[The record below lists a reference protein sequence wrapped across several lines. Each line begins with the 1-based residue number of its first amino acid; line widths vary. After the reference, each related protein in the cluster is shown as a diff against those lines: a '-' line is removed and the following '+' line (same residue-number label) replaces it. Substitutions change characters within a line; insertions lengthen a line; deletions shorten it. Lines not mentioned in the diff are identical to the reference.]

1 MQSGRGIESGM
12 SESNL
17 SLIRIILIPYLILL
31 ALFVVV
37 TGAGSTWLYFKARQ
51 AQSRLVV
58 HGLLTSVTPLVER
71 LSKVDIDPLLAED
84 SHSWLHTEINTI
96 FRQIPDL
103 EHVRVRSRGEGIHK
117 YHDAGNRL
125 VTEKTGGYKKEGAGD
140 LRDVTAASRLYSES
154 APLLR
159 IEFLLEGRGK
169 DPVRLEFGFNRATL
183 RETVG
188 RAMDGIIRAIT
199 LFSLLGIGALCIA
212 FGVTVWAA
220 GRVREL
226 EKRVRELYRYATAAE
241 LMAGLVHDLRNPLAS
256 FRANLASLRI
266 MPEEQDDII
275 EEMDRDLVRLDEKLG
290 SMLDLTRKRDEPLA
304 EVDMKE
310 LLAEV
315 ARLAEPVLARNGLE
329 LQCRSRVKGMVAIMM
344 DSIRDAL
351 LNLVINSAE
360 SGQKDGIIELEV
372 WREDGRL
379 IFEIRDRGCGLPEDL
394 DIFAPFVTT
403 KSTGHGL
410 GLAITR
416 RTIEAHGGTVSAK
429 NRTNGGAVLR
439 LMLPGGDISRGAAI

>member
-1 MQSGRGIESGM
+1 MR
-12 SESNL
+12 ESNL

-31 ALFVVV
+31 LLFVVV
-37 TGAGSTWLYFKARQ
+37 TGAGSTWLYFKGRQ

-71 LSKVDIDPLLAED
+71 LSKADIDPLLAEG

-117 YHDAGNRL
+117 YHDSRNRL
-125 VTEKTGGYKKEGAGD
+125 VTEKTEGYKKAGTGD
-140 LRDVTAASRLYSES
+140 LRGVTAASRLYSES

-159 IEFLLEGRGK
+159 IEFLLEGQGRG
-169 DPVRLEFGFNRATL
+169 PVSLEFGFNRATL

-188 RAMDGIIRAIT
+188 RAMGGIIQAIT
-199 LFSLLGIGALCIA
+199 LFSFLGVGALCIA

-226 EKRVRELYRYATAAE
+226 EKRLRELYRYATAAE

-266 MPEEQDDII
+266 MPQEQDEII

-290 SMLDLTRKRDEPLA
+290 SMLDLTRKRDEPLR
-304 EVDMKE
+304 EVAMEE

-315 ARLAEPVLARNGLE
+315 ARLAEPVLVRNGLE
-329 LQCRSRVKGMVAIMM
+329 LHCLNQVEGQVEIMT
-344 DSIRDAL
+344 DSVRDAL

-360 SGQKDGIIELEV
+360 SGQKDGVVELAV
-372 WREDGRL
+372 RREDGSL
-379 IFEIRDRGCGLPEDL
+379 VFEIKDRGSGLPEDL

-416 RTIEAHGGTVSAK
+416 RTIEAHGGTVTAE
-429 NRTNGGAVLR
+429 NRPGGGAVLR
-439 LMLPGGDISRGAAI
+439 LVLPDRETGAAV

>member
-1 MQSGRGIESGM
+1 MNGSK
-12 SESNL
+12 L
-17 SLIRIILIPYLILL
+17 SLIKIILIPYLVLL
-31 ALFVVV
+31 TLFVAVG
-37 TGAGSTWLYFKARQ
+37 GAGSTWLYYKARQ
-51 AQSRLVV
+51 AQSQLVV
-58 HGLLTSVTPLVER
+58 HGLLASVTPLVER
-71 LSKVDIDPLLAED
+71 LSKADIKPLLVED
-84 SHSWLHTEINTI
+84 SYSWLNKEINTI

-103 EHVRVRSRGEGIHK
+103 EHVRVCSRGEGLHK
-117 YHDAGNRL
+117 YHDAQNRL
-125 VTEKTGGYKKEGAGD
+125 VTEKTEGYKKEDAGD
-140 LRDVTAASRLYSES
+140 LRDITAASRLYSES

-159 IEFLLEGRGK
+159 IEFLLEGQGK
-169 DPVRLEFGFNRATL
+169 EPIRLEFGFNRATL

-188 RAMDGIIRAIT
+188 RAMGGIIRAIT
-199 LFSLLGIGALCIA
+199 LFSFIGIGSLCIA

-220 GRVREL
+220 KKARDLGKQVR
-226 EKRVRELYRYATAAE
+226 KLYRYATAAE

-266 MPEEQDDII
+266 MPAEQDEII

-290 SMLDLTRKRDEPLA
+290 FMLDLTRKRDEPLK
-304 EVDMKE
+304 EVDMEE

-315 ARLAEPVLARNGLE
+315 ARLAEPLLARNGLE
-329 LQCRSRVKGMVAIMM
+329 LQCRSRVKGVVVIMI
-344 DSIRDAL
+344 DSVRDAL

-360 SGQKDGIIELEV
+360 SGQEEGIVELEV

-403 KSTGHGL
+403 KATGHGL

-416 RTIEAHGGTVSAK
+416 RTIEAHGGTITAE
-429 NRTNGGAVLR
+429 NRHGGGAVFR
-439 LMLPGGDISRGAAI
+439 LVFPGRNSIPGAGI

>member
-1 MQSGRGIESGM
+1 M
-12 SESNL
+12 SESKL
-17 SLIRIILIPYLILL
+17 PLVRIILIPYLVLL
-31 ALFVVV
+31 ALFVAV

-51 AQSRLVV
+51 AQSQLIV
-58 HGLLTSVTPLVER
+58 HGLLTSVTPLVEH

-84 SHSWLHTEINTI
+84 SHSWLHREINTI

-117 YHDAGNRL
+117 YHGTGNQL
-125 VTEKTGGYKKEGAGD
+125 VTEKTEGYKKEGGGD

-159 IEFLLEGRGK
+159 IEFLLESRGK

-188 RAMDGIIRAIT
+188 RAMGGIIRAIT
-199 LFSLLGIGALCIA
+199 LFSLLGVGALCIA

-220 GRVREL
+220 GRVRDL

-266 MPEEQDDII
+266 MPEEQDEII

-290 SMLDLTRKRDEPLA
+290 SMLDLTRKRDEPLK

-315 ARLAEPVLARNGLE
+315 TRLAEPVLVRSGLE
-329 LQCRSRVKGMVAIMM
+329 LRCRSRVEGSVAIMT
-344 DSIRDAL
+344 DSVRDAL

-360 SGQKDGIIELEV
+360 SGQKDGIIEMEV
-372 WREDGRL
+372 WREDGWL

-394 DIFAPFVTT
+394 DIFAPFVST
-403 KSTGHGL
+403 KPTGHGL
-410 GLAITR
+410 GLAISR
-416 RTIEAHGGTVSAK
+416 RTIEAHGGTVTAE
-429 NRTNGGAVLR
+429 NREGGGAVLR
-439 LMLPGGDISRGAAI
+439 LVLPGRDIPRGAAI